1 MPKFLVPS
9 IVFYVVCAQIIW
21 AADAPPASPTP
32 TPEPLFLPTPA
43 LKLSANDFPDPKAL
57 NDDAATELKGLCA
70 LEEFRALPAEDRH
83 VYSFEVWPG
92 TEEKLGRKAY
102 TFNFHFGDKE
112 LRGQKVAF
120 LPTGGGPNSSATF
133 LRVKD
138 EATGRFRLGGLG
150 NLDWGGK
157 TQHTFKFDKPVAAFG
172 VVLKST
178 DNVAL
183 RKFYWAAAKELN
195 GFPVSYTLADGTIVN
210 LGEREVQGALIKG
223 TAEAFLGVIDRSGR
237 GIVSVN
243 YTLGGLGGN
252 KAQGLSVSNL
262 AFATM
267 PKPAVAPVVNLLS
280 SCDFEAA
287 DTIAQAPVPKLDGL
301 ATLDEFRFIVP
312 NKRSV
317 YRFDPWPKSA
327 KELGGKTGE
336 FSFDLRGK
344 GTVGQKVTVKA
355 ENSANNVQL
364 VQASLK
370 DADGLPYAVL
380 GGLGN
385 IGKTSWTEQT
395 FTFEKPVWA
404 FGVTY
409 RSAQDAQLMGST
421 AGRGTPVSYTLSD
434 GTVMSLGAG
443 SAAGVLSKDGKTF
456 VGLIDKTDKGITSVT
471 LRVQGTATTDQ
482 PLYIEDLAFAMP
494 GPPPGE
500 WKLVLDDN
508 FDGDTLNTD
517 VWAPGYTFKDVIN
530 NEYQGFVPENIVV
543 ANGICTIKVEHR
555 DCFNMDR
562 EGNKGPAQKFA
573 SGAFTSFGKFTPT
586 YGYFEARIK
595 MPKAR
600 GAGVWPAFWM
610 LPDRGKEYPKG
621 VRTAYRS
628 REYGM
633 GLEIDIFEFMPRW
646 KRSDGLFPVHMG
658 CIWSYGK
665 VTEQDPAP
673 HGYGAYA
680 LDNDGWGPKELYFP
694 GLDSEFHTY
703 GLYWSPERLIFY
715 IDRKPVFRVKDPK
728 HVPDVPHYFLFNIS
742 LSGNGWGKSPD
753 KSNPKMEEIIAD
765 MPNNME
771 IDYFR
776 AYSGTLDEAI
786 PAAPTDNPEIVRKYE
801 PPKADDLKPTA
812 PAPATSPAPI
822 PADSAPAAPINST
835 IDSPSNG

>member
-1 MPKFLVPS
+1 MPKYFLLS
-9 IVFYVVCAQIIW
+9 IVFSAVCVHVAV
-21 AADAPPASPTP
+21 AADEPTASPVP
-32 TPEPLFLPTPA
+32 KPEPVFPQTPP
-43 LKLSANDFPDPKAL
+43 LKLAANDFPDAKAV
-57 NDDAATELKGLCA
+57 NDDAAGELKGLCS
-70 LEEFRALPAEDRH
+70 LEEFRNLPAADRH
-83 VYSFEVWPG
+83 VYSFESWPSA
-92 TEEKLGRKAY
+92 EEKLGKKSYA
-102 TFNFHFGDKE
+102 FNFQFGDKA
-112 LRGQKVAF
+112 LRSQKVAF
-120 LPTGGGPNSSATF
+120 QPTGGGPNSSATF
-133 LRVKD
+133 TRVKD
-138 EATGRFRLGGLG
+138 EASGRFRLSGLG
-150 NLDWGGK
+150 NLDWSGK
-157 TQHTFKFDKPVAAFG
+157 MQHTFKFDKPVAAFG
-172 VVLKST
+172 VVLNST

-195 GFPVSYTLADGTIVN
+195 GFPISYTLADGTIVN
-210 LGEREVQGALIKG
+210 LGERDVQGALIKG
-223 TAEAFLGVIDRSGR
+223 NTETFLGVIDRSGR

-267 PKPAVAPVVNLLS
+267 PKPANTEVANLLS
-280 SCDFEAA
+280 SCDFESP
-287 DTIAQAPVPKLDGL
+287 DTIAQAPAPKLGGL

-317 YRFDPWPKSA
+317 FRFDTWPKNIN
-327 KELGGKTGE
+327 GKAGE

-344 GTVGQKVTVKA
+344 GVVGQKVTIAA
-355 ENSANNVQL
+355 ENSANNARLAQV
-364 VQASLK
+364 K

-380 GGLGN
+380 GGLGS
-385 IGKTSWTEQT
+385 IGKSAWAEQT
-395 FTFEKPVWA
+395 FRFEKPVWA
-404 FGVTY
+404 CGITY
-409 RSAQDAQLMGST
+409 RSAQDARLASSPDGKI
-421 AGRGTPVSYTLSD
+421 APVSYTLSD
-434 GTVMSLGAG
+434 GTVVPLAG
-443 SAAGVLSKDGKTF
+443 SADILSRNGKTF
-456 VGLIDKTDKGITSVT
+456 VGLIDKTDKGIASMTI
-471 LRVQGTATTDQ
+471 RVQGTAAAAQ
-482 PLYIEDLAFAMP
+482 PLYIEDLAFAMS
-494 GPPPGE
+494 GPPPGD
-500 WKLVLDDN
+500 WKLVLNDN
-508 FDGDTLNTD
+508 FDGNALNPD
-517 VWAPGYTFKDVIN
+517 IWAPGYTFKDVIN

-543 ANGICTIKVEHR
+543 ANGVGTIKVEKR
-555 DCFNMDR
+555 DCFNTDR
-562 EGNKGPAQKFA
+562 EGKKGLAQKFA

-586 YGYFEARIK
+586 YGYFEARVK

-610 LPDRGKEYPKG
+610 LPDRGKEYPKEI
-621 VRTAYRS
+621 RTTYRS
-628 REYGM
+628 KKYGM

-646 KRSDGLFPVHMG
+646 KRADGLFPVHMG

-665 VTEQDPAP
+665 VTEADPAP

-694 GLDSEFHTY
+694 NLDTEFHTY

-715 IDRKPVFRVKDPK
+715 IDSKPVFRVKDPK

-765 MPNNME
+765 MPNSME

-786 PAAPTDNPEIVRKYE
+786 PASPTDNPAIIRKYD
-801 PPKADDLKPTA
+801 PPPPDEVKPPT
-812 PAPATSPAPI
+812 PAPAAAPSPT

>member
-1 MPKFLVPS
+1 MAKYFVPS
-9 IVFYVVCAQIIW
+9 IVLSILCTQALW
-21 AADAPPASPTP
+21 AADAPVPTP
-32 TPEPLFLPTPA
+32 TPEPLFAPTPP
-43 LKLSANDFPDPKAL
+43 LKLSASDFPDAKAL
-57 NDDAATELKGLCA
+57 NDDAAGELKGLCS

-83 VYSFEVWPG
+83 VYSFDVWPSA
-92 TEEKLGRKAY
+92 EEKLGKKAY
-102 TFNFHFGDKE
+102 TFNFQFGGKD
-112 LRGQKVAF
+112 LRSQKVAF
-120 LPTGGGPNSSATF
+120 LPTGGGPNSNATF
-133 LRVKD
+133 ARVKD
-138 EATGRFRLGGLG
+138 EASGRYRLAGLG
-150 NLDWGGK
+150 NLDWSGK

-172 VVLKST
+172 IVLNSS

-183 RKFYWAAAKELN
+183 RKFYWAAAKEMN
-195 GFPVSYTLADGTIVN
+195 GFPISYTLADGTIVN
-210 LGEREVQGALIKG
+210 LGERDVQGALIKG
-223 TAEAFLGVIDRSGR
+223 NTESFLGVIDRSGR

-243 YTLGGLGGN
+243 YTLGGLAGN

-280 SCDFEAA
+280 SCDFEAP
-287 DTIAQAPVPKLDGL
+287 DLIAQSPTPKLDGL

-317 YRFDPWPKSA
+317 YRFNTWPKTS
-327 KELGGKTGE
+327 KDLGGKTGE

-344 GTVGQKVTVKA
+344 GVAGQKMTVKA
-355 ENSANNVQL
+355 ENSANNARL
-364 VQASLK
+364 SQASLK
-370 DADGLPYAVL
+370 DADGLPYPVL

-385 IGKTSWTEQT
+385 IGKTAWAEQT

-409 RSAQDAQLMGST
+409 RSGQDAQLAGS
-421 AGRGTPVSYTLSD
+421 ADGKSVPVSYTLSD
-434 GTVMSLGAG
+434 GTIVPLGAG
-443 SAAGVLSKDGKTF
+443 APASVLSKSGKTF
-456 VGLIDKTDKGITSVT
+456 VGMIDKTDKGISSVT
-471 LRVQGTATTDQ
+471 LRVQGTAPTAQ
-482 PLYIEDLAFAMP
+482 PLYIEDLAFAMS
-494 GPPPGE
+494 GPPPGD
-500 WKLVLDDN
+500 WKLVVNDN
-508 FDGDTLNTD
+508 FDGDALNPE
-517 VWAPGYTFKDVIN
+517 VWAPGYIFKDVIN
-530 NEYQGFVPENIVV
+530 NEYQGFVPENITV
-543 ANGICTIKVEHR
+543 ANGVCTIKVERR

-586 YGYFEARIK
+586 YGYFEARVK

-610 LPDRGKEYPKG
+610 LPDRGKEYPRDI
-621 VRTAYRS
+621 RTNYRS
-628 REYGM
+628 KKYGT
-633 GLEIDIFEFMPRW
+633 GIEIDIFEFMPRW
-646 KRSDGLFPVHMG
+646 KRADGLFPVHMG

-680 LDNDGWGPKELYFP
+680 LENDGWGPKELYFP
-694 GLDSEFHTY
+694 NLDTEFHTY

-715 IDRKPVFRVKDPK
+715 IDSKPVFRVKDPK

-765 MPNNME
+765 MPNSME

-786 PAAPTDNPEIVRKYE
+786 PASPTDNPAIIRKYA
-801 PPKADDLKPTA
+801 PPAPGEAAPTA
-812 PAPATSPAPI
+812 PAPAAAPSPTPT
-822 PADSAPAAPINST
+822 DSAPSAPINST